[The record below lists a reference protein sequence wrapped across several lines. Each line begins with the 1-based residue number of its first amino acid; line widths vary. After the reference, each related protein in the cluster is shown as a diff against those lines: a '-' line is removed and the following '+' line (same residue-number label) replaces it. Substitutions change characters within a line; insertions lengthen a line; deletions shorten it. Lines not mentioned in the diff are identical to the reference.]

1 MAFFEEKLGD
11 RIYLKSDFL
20 NEKSVIHA
28 FTSSKGGVSKGLIE
42 GFNLGFNTKD
52 LKSSV
57 LENYRLLSYDLG
69 FDLNRTVISKQTHT
83 DNIRIV
89 TEDDAGKGVTRE
101 SDIEDTDGLITD
113 VKNIPLVVF
122 SADCT
127 PVLLYDDNKK
137 VVAAIHAGWRGT
149 VKKIAGKAVKL
160 MKEHFNCKP
169 ENIYA
174 LIGPSIGSCCFEFG
188 NEAKEIFDDKY
199 LTPKDDK
206 YMVDIWSY
214 NKDQLLLEGVPEKN
228 IDLSSVCTVCNSDKY
243 FSYRTHK
250 EKTGRQAALILLKD

>member
-1 MAFFEEKLGD
+1 MAFFEEKIGD
-11 RIYLKSDFL
+11 RIYLKSDFFQK
-20 NEKSVIHA
+20 ESVVHA

-52 LKSSV
+52 EKSSV
-57 LENYRLLSYDLG
+57 LENYRLLACDLG
-69 FDLNRTVISKQTHT
+69 LDIDQTVISKQTHT

-89 TEDDAGKGVTRE
+89 TKEDAGKGVTRV
-101 SDIEDTDGLITD
+101 SDIEDTDGLITK

-127 PVLLYDDNKK
+127 PILLYDDKKK
-137 VVAAIHAGWRGT
+137 VIAAIHAGWRGT
-149 VKKIAGKAVKL
+149 AKKIAQKAVKL

-174 LIGPSIGSCCFEFG
+174 VIGPSIGPCCFEFG
-188 NEAKEIFDDKY
+188 SEATEIFDEKY
-199 LTPKDDK
+199 LTPKGDK
-206 YMVDIWSY
+206 YMVDIWAF
-214 NKDQLLLEGVPEKN
+214 NKDQLMLEGVKN

-250 EKTGRQAALILLKD
+250 ERTGRQAALILLKD